1 MPHVSP
7 RLLAAAALAGAVLM
21 ASCASDGVD
30 APPPELPGEEV
41 AAPPAPMELPPSYIS
56 APIVFD
62 LRPLL
67 ADLEETIPR
76 VIGSVEKEKRIK
88 VHSGPSIWI
97 APELTRG
104 PLAFTFNDNRVTV
117 ATTFEYRTRA
127 WAKLLLVEHSVSC
140 GIEGPRPR
148 MRLQLTLSYD
158 VAPDWTLRTQSRLDT
173 LEPISEGERD
183 QCEIS
188 FAKIN
193 VTGKVADAARGALES
208 ALKKADRKLARV
220 SLQKPVGG
228 IWQTLQR
235 PISIAGGNLWLMIGP
250 QTVSLGGVA
259 ANDSMLTVRV
269 TMLASPRMLSGARPP
284 DGTLPLPELAR
295 GGGGTDTALVYL
307 EGLLVYAAA
316 NRILNQA
323 LVGKSV
329 KVGWRRVKVENVTAL
344 PGGGGKVV
352 LGLTLRG
359 KARGTLYVIGA
370 PTYDRATDV
379 ISFPDLSFD
388 ARTTTALGRTVGWL
402 LEGPLLGLIRENAR
416 IPASALLD
424 EAVALANREIN
435 RTLSDGV
442 FLRGELGSAETRAVR
457 ATRDGVVAQAQ
468 ARGRLWVEI
477 SKEDLLPG
485 NGKADQ

>member
-1 MPHVSP
+1 MPHLPP
-7 RLLAAAALAGAVLM
+7 RLLAVAALAGAVLM
-21 ASCASDGVD
+21 ASCASDSVD
-30 APPPELPGEEV
+30 APPPELASEEV
-41 AAPPAPMELPPSYIS
+41 VAPPPPMELPPSYIS

-76 VIGSVEKEKRIK
+76 VIGSVEKDERIK

-104 PLAFTFNDNRVTV
+104 PLAFTFKDNRVTV

-127 WAKLLLVEHSVSC
+127 WAKLL
-140 GIEGPRPR
+140 PR

-416 IPASALLD
+416 IPASTLLD
-424 EAVALANREIN
+424 EALALANREIN